1 MFDYNTNTLF
11 CFSNTLYMEII
22 FATQNPHK
30 LHEIQALL
38 GDSFKLISLKD
49 LDFKEDIPENQETLE
64 GNALEKARFIFK
76 RFNKACFA
84 DDTGLE
90 VEALN
95 GAPGVYSAR
104 YAGSLSDFGTEQK
117 RSAAN
122 IQKLLTELGGKDNYS
137 AQFRTVIAFISDKGL
152 EYLFEGV
159 VKGSIITDLRGCEGF
174 GYDPVFM
181 PEGFSKT
188 FAEMALSEKNKIS
201 HRARAFQ
208 SFREFLFQGNKL

>member
-1 MFDYNTNTLF
+1 MIKIQTPSFV
-11 CFSNTLYMEII
+11 FSNTLYMDVI

-90 VEALN
+90 AKALN

-122 IQKLLTELGGKDNYS
+122 IQKLLAELNGKVNYS
-137 AQFRTVIAFISDKGL
+137 AQFRTVIAFITDKGQ

-159 VKGSIITDLRGCEGF
+159 VKGSIITDLRGGGGF

-181 PEGFSKT
+181 PEGFSQT
-188 FAEMALSEKNKIS
+188 FAEMPLSEKNKIS